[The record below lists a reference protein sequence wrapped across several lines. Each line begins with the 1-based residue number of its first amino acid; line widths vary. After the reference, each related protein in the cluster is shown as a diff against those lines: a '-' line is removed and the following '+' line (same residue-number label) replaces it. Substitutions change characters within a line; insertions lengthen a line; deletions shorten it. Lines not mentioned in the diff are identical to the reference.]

1 VSIDS
6 FNKGL
11 DDAYL
16 GRFNEKMMNNRDY
29 VEGLEYGEDIERD
42 YCDKE
47 KTEKLQQE
55 EYELY
60 MERKYKEDNE

>member
-1 VSIDS
+1 
-6 FNKGL
+6 
-11 DDAYL
+11 
-16 GRFNEKMMNNRDY
+16 MNNRDY